1 MSQLAKTSATARRV
15 LAATSISYTIVL
27 LDASIVNV
35 ALEQIGTTLHGNI
48 TGLQWVVNAY
58 TLSFASLLL
67 SGGTLGD
74 RLGAK
79 NVYLA
84 GLALFALASAL
95 CGMAPNLA
103 TLAIARALQGVGSAM
118 LVPCSLALIN
128 RAFPDPARRASAVGV
143 WMGCGGIAMASGPL
157 VGGILIHTL
166 GWRSIFVVNVPIAL
180 TGVWLTRSIGRDGS
194 APRRHFDLAGQA
206 TAIAALGT
214 LIAVLIEGSTL
225 GWRSA
230 PIIVGILV
238 CGAAWAL
245 FVGIEQRRDD
255 PMLPLSF
262 FRSPLFSASTAVSM
276 ASAFVFYGL
285 LFAFSISYQTMRGFS
300 ALETGLAFLPMT
312 AMVAIGG
319 LASHRLARRCGARFS
334 MCAAFALYAA
344 GSLGM
349 LAASPHAPY
358 WVAVA
363 PMLAIGLASGF
374 VSPAATAPAM
384 GTVEKQRS
392 GVAAAV
398 LNSARQTG
406 AALGVAIF
414 GGFMSAIHPFETAM
428 RVALETAAAVAL
440 VAAIVW
446 WMAARGFGTASPTAR
461 RAPSHAIETR
471 SQGEARCTQR

>member
-1 MSQLAKTSATARRV
+1 MARRV

-35 ALEQIGTTLHGNI
+35 ALEQIGTTLRSNV

-79 NVYLA
+79 NVYVA

-95 CGMAPNLA
+95 CGVAPNLP
-103 TLAIARALQGVGSAM
+103 TLTFARALQGMGSAM

-157 VGGILIHTL
+157 VGGILIHAF

-180 TGVWLTRSIGRDGS
+180 LGIGLTRSIGRDGVTS
-194 APRRHFDLAGQA
+194 RRHFDCAGQA
-206 TAIAALGT
+206 TAIVALGT
-214 LIAVLIEGSTL
+214 LIATLIEGSTL

-230 PIIVGILV
+230 PIVFGAAFSA
-238 CGAAWAL
+238 AAWAAFL
-245 FVGIEQRRDD
+245 SIEKRRAD

-262 FRSPLFSASTAVSM
+262 FRNPLFSASTFVSM

-285 LFAFSISYQTMRGFS
+285 LFTFSIGYQKNRGLS
-300 ALETGLAFLPMT
+300 AFETGLAFLPMT

-319 LASHRLARRCGARFS
+319 LASHRLIKLCGVRAS
-334 MCAAFALYAA
+334 MCAAFGLYAA
-344 GSLGM
+344 GALGM
-349 LAASPHAPY
+349 LATAPPAPY
-358 WVAVA
+358 WVAIA

-374 VSPAATAPAM
+374 VSPAATSPAM
-384 GTVEKQRS
+384 GTVEKQRG

-406 AALGVAIF
+406 AALGVAIC
-414 GGFMSAIHPFETAM
+414 GGFITALQPFEAAM
-428 RVALETAAAVAL
+428 HVALESAAAVAL
-440 VAAIVW
+440 VAAVVW
-446 WMAARGFGTASPTAR
+446 WVAAREFGRIPGAQRAHAGFVTNRESDSIR
-461 RAPSHAIETR
+461 
-471 SQGEARCTQR
+471 

>member
-1 MSQLAKTSATARRV
+1 MALHTNASATPAASVIARRV

-35 ALEQIGTTLHGNI
+35 ALEQIGTTLGSNV

-67 SGGTLGD
+67 TGGTLGD

-79 NVYLA
+79 NVYVA

-95 CGMAPNLA
+95 CGMAPNLT
-103 TLAIARALQGVGSAM
+103 TLMFARALQGMGSAM
-118 LVPCSLALIN
+118 LVPCSLSLIN

-157 VGGILIHTL
+157 VGGILIHGF
-166 GWRSIFVVNVPIAL
+166 GWRSIFAVNVPIAL
-180 TGVWLTRSIGRDGS
+180 IGIGLTRSISRD
-194 APRRHFDLAGQA
+194 ATAARRHFDLAGQT
-206 TAIAALGT
+206 TAIIALGT
-214 LIAVLIEGSTL
+214 LIAVLIEGSRL

-230 PIIVGILV
+230 PVVLGMMI
-238 CGAAWAL
+238 CAAAWVAFL
-245 FVGIEQRRDD
+245 TIEKRHAN

-285 LFAFSISYQTMRGFS
+285 LFTFSIGYQKHHGFS

-319 LASHRLARRCGARFS
+319 LASHRFTRPCGPRAS
-334 MCAAFALYAA
+334 MCAAFGLYAA

-349 LAASPHAPY
+349 LSATPHAPY
-358 WVAVA
+358 WVSVV
-363 PMLAIGLASGF
+363 PMLAIGFASGF
-374 VSPAATAPAM
+374 VSPAATSPAM

-392 GVAAAV
+392 AVAAAV

-414 GGFMSAIHPFETAM
+414 GGVIAAVKPFELAM
-428 RVALETAAAVAL
+428 QIALESAAAIAL
-440 VAAIVW
+440 AAALIW
-446 WMAARGFGTASPTAR
+446 WIAARGFSAA
-461 RAPSHAIETR
+461 RAPSSPAPSPRASSR
-471 SQGEARCTQR
+471 S